1 MKEIDFNQ
9 LQNINGIYYEIDTQI
24 PFTGKSKRYYESDDC
39 DGYREIT
46 YRNGLEDGPFKTY
59 DEDGLLLFE
68 GSYKNGLEEG
78 PYKKYYENGG
88 VEKEG
93 RKL

>member
-1 MKEIDFNQ
+1 MVGVRALRIIDKKDLSMKEIDFNQ

-59 DEDGLLLFE
+59 GEDGLLLFE
-68 GSYKNGLEEG
+68 GSYKNEI
-78 PYKKYYENGG
+78 
-88 VEKEG
+88 G
-93 RKL
+93 RAHV